1 MNVYVK
7 NKKYTLDT
15 KNAISGGEGSVYLLN
30 DIAFKI
36 YHEKDKMIPLGKFKE
51 LNKIKSDKVIKP
63 EELIYNEKKEL
74 IGYTMKAIYNTV
86 PLSRVITTDYQN
98 NNNISHK
105 DLITIINNIKNT
117 LKDIHSDNCLVVDI
131 NDSNILIDKKLNCYF
146 IDVDSYKTENYPATA
161 LQEFAK
167 DFKVENYNFNE
178 LSDWFGFGLL
188 STKILLGIH
197 PFMGRWN
204 KYKKRE
210 KQNSLEYRSLNNI
223 SIFNK
228 EVVYPKTVRSFS
240 FIPKNYYKW
249 FLELFEEGKRTKP
262 PEELGEFFNS
272 VDELILDAQN
282 NIVFTKVFEN
292 KFNINKVIEGFRNQV
307 ILSNQIVNFDNEY
320 IKLKDNYNN
329 VIFND
334 NDEPLIFKIND
345 QHNIESYNLKTKEKV
360 EYNQINADHIYSFN
374 NVLYALNKDNFMT
387 LNLLNFEKTILTVK
401 SSFSIMPYA
410 SQIFDNCIFQN
421 TMNKAFFYIIH
432 DKNTIPLIKIKELDG
447 KKIVNAKYK
456 NNILIVNFKNNFNY
470 TNIIFRINKSFD
482 KYEVIYQEENDVSNI
497 NFTVNDKG
505 VSCFIPE
512 DNNMILFF
520 NIFNNNN
527 IRKIEDK
534 NIKTNM
540 NFYSNFSDINLFVNN
555 EIYKI
560 SLK

>member
-1 MNVYVK
+1 M
-7 NKKYTLDT
+7 
-15 KNAISGGEGSVYLLN
+15 
-30 DIAFKI
+30 
-36 YHEKDKMIPLGKFKE
+36 
-51 LNKIKSDKVIKP
+51 
-63 EELIYNEKKEL
+63 
-74 IGYTMKAIYNTV
+74 
-86 PLSRVITTDYQN
+86 
-98 NNNISHK
+98 
-105 DLITIINNIKNT
+105 
-117 LKDIHSDNCLVVDI
+117 
-131 NDSNILIDKKLNCYF
+131 
-146 IDVDSYKTENYPATA
+146 
-161 LQEFAK
+161 
-167 DFKVENYNFNE
+167 
-178 LSDWFGFGLL
+178 
-188 STKILLGIH
+188 
-197 PFMGRWN
+197 
-204 KYKKRE
+204 
-210 KQNSLEYRSLNNI
+210 
-223 SIFNK
+223 
-228 EVVYPKTVRSFS
+228 
-240 FIPKNYYKW
+240 
-249 FLELFEEGKRTKP
+249 
-262 PEELGEFFNS
+262 
-272 VDELILDAQN
+272 ILDAQN
-282 NIVFTKVFEN
+282 NIVFTKIFEN

-345 QHNIESYNLKTKEKV
+345 QRNIESYNLKTKEKL
-360 EYNQINADHIYSFN
+360 EYNQINAEHIYSFN

-387 LNLLNFEKTILTVK
+387 LNLLNFGKTILTVK

-432 DKNTIPLIKIKELDG
+432 DKNTVPLIKIKELDG

-505 VSCFIPE
+505 VACFIPE

-520 NIFNNNN
+520 NVFNNNN

-540 NFYSNFSDINLFVNN
+540 NLYSNFSDINLFVNN